1 MSDLLYGRNAVREA
15 LRAGRKIMRLYVAE
29 PGSSPPAAARPAA
42 RRGGRPEP
50 ARAVAGR
57 AGSGRPG
64 TTRAGSGGRPGA
76 PPPRALPGQETRS
89 EPRVAG
95 QAGRAPLDPNAPL
108 ARSIGVPVGLVP

>member
-29 PGSSPPAAARPAA
+29 PAAGGPAAAPPVA

-50 ARAVAGR
+50 ARPGAGR

-64 TTRAGSGGRPGA
+64 TTRGGSGGRPGA
-76 PPPRALPGQETRS
+76 PPSRSLPVQETRA
-89 EPRVAG
+89 ERRVVA
-95 QAGRAPLDPNAPL
+95 QAGRAPLET
-108 ARSIGVPVGLVP
+108 IV